1 MPTHREPTWK
11 AEFQA
16 VFRLLCTKRIVSLLP
31 AFFIS

>member
-1 MPTHREPTWK
+1 VPTHREPTWK